1 MMNNVFPRFIPNRP
15 RGLDKFDGA
24 SQTKL
29 AMAIAN
35 QIVKNDALPQEDA
48 LPKIIG
54 IQGEW
59 GVGKTNVVRLLE
71 KELHGKY
78 YFFEYDA
85 WGHQE
90 DLQRRSILELLTDK
104 LIKDGFL
111 TGETT
116 IKAKGG
122 GTKNVSWPEK
132 LKLLLARKTET
143 VTEKYPKIN
152 NGMAAAALVAILT
165 PVFTYIAYT
174 VRPICNSWLLTL
186 LSILISALPVIV
198 GLLVWF
204 FAYKK
209 DHKYDLSYLLA
220 IYNDKIENDI
230 CYETLSEEEPTVTE
244 FKAWMND
251 ISDYIKQNNKPRLV
265 LVFDNMDRLP
275 SEKVKELW
283 SSIHTFFA
291 DDGFENIWAI
301 IPFDKKHL
309 ACAFGDETKDET
321 KELTKL
327 FISKTFPVIYRVA
340 PPVITD
346 YRNLFDKLFTEA
358 FGNTAEDSREIIN
371 RMVRMARPDAN
382 VREIIMFINAL
393 VALKQERG
401 DDVSLI
407 NMAIFLLFQDIILD
421 TPQKQILS
429 GEYLVEVKSIV
440 ENDIKLQ
447 REISALVYG
456 VEVELARQIPL
467 AKYIESCIMGDEGY
481 DINEYAESNISFDTV
496 LEEIAIN
503 RDDISIDNLINC
515 LGSLRKDNSQIQK
528 IWNNLAHRKI
538 QIPINEQAFTKDYKI
553 LLSKVQDL
561 LVLHEIVDSLCRK
574 YYAFPEF
581 KGNAYYASLNN
592 LESYLHE
599 NNIQCELMI
608 IDKEVTP
615 EVFVDYIL
623 AAKKEYEKYKVN
635 TESEA
640 LDSFLSDN
648 LNKDG
653 FSCSDIIALIAEDKN
668 YKFPK
673 LLNEIELT
681 IENNDIGESNVGE
694 IISIYKLLSNEKP
707 LKKKLALQT
716 VSSLI
721 QTIAPN
727 QKGYAD
733 VVAMSLVQGQ
743 HVPSVDEAHIP
754 DIAESIDYYINYG
767 DLLINSINWNNDS
780 LFTVL
785 KYIIKNGLGERLS
798 IESILPH
805 YSQIR
810 DRIGVSDEELVNH
823 LSDWSEHI
831 DGKITKDNICIII
844 PDASFYELTI
854 KLNNDL
860 TEKINRIVAEAISI
874 VPADDLYAQRD
885 AYSSDYWHRAINT
898 FAGTD
903 YLTPQPNNI
912 SDFAKKILL
921 DVGNNIR
928 QLPLPEEFSKIIDNI
943 DPHTTYSVASDI
955 RNGLCNGNMPIN
967 GERFKFFEKMLRE
980 QGNLEDRAGD
990 AVDKILKPV
999 VSIEEC
1005 QALILKN
1012 KEFYKALV
1020 IHAGDAANEFK
1031 QAFRTIINNN
1041 DNVDLKQFALSVG
1054 IISDEKSKKQ
1064 K

>member
-1 MMNNVFPRFIPNRP
+1 MTNNVFPKFIPNRP
-15 RGLDKFDGA
+15 SGLDKFDGA

-29 AMAIAN
+29 AKAIAN
-35 QIVKNDALPQEDA
+35 QIVKNDALPQEEA

-59 GVGKTNVVRLLE
+59 GAGKTNVVRLLE
-71 KELHGKY
+71 KELQGKY

-111 TGETT
+111 SGETT

-122 GTKNVSWPEK
+122 GQKKVSWPEK
-132 LKLLLARKTET
+132 LKSLLARKTET

-165 PVFTYIAYT
+165 PIFTYIAYT
-174 VRPICNSWLLTL
+174 IRPICSNWFLTL
-186 LSILISALPVIV
+186 LSILISALPVII
-198 GLLVWF
+198 GLLVWY

-209 DHKYDLSYLLA
+209 DHKYGPSYLLA

-230 CYETLSEEEPTVTE
+230 CYETLSEDEPTVTE

-251 ISDYIKQNNKPRLV
+251 ISDYIKQNDKPRLV

-309 ACAFGDETKDET
+309 ACAFGDESKDET

-346 YRNLFDKLFTEA
+346 YRSLFDKLFTEA
-358 FGNTAEDSREIIN
+358 FGDMAEDSREIIN
-371 RMVRMARPDAN
+371 RMFRMARPDAN
-382 VREIIMFINAL
+382 VREVIMYINAL
-393 VALKQERG
+393 VALKQERV
-401 DDVSLI
+401 DDVSLV
-407 NMAIFLLFQDIILD
+407 NMAIFLLFQDKILD

-429 GEYLVEVKSIV
+429 GEYLADVKPII

-447 REISALVYG
+447 REVSALVYG
-456 VEVELARQIPL
+456 VNVELARQIPL
-467 AKYIESCIMGDEGY
+467 TKYIESCILGNDGY
-481 DINEYAESNISFDTV
+481 DINKYAESNISFDTV
-496 LEEIAIN
+496 LEEIATN
-503 RDDISIDNLINC
+503 RDDIPIDNLINC
-515 LGSLRKDNSQIQK
+515 LGALKKDNSQIQN
-528 IWNNLAHRKI
+528 IWNNIANRKI

-553 LLSKVQDL
+553 LLSKVQNL
-561 LVLHEIVDSLCRK
+561 SILREIIDSLCKK
-574 YYAFPEF
+574 YYEYPEF
-581 KGNAYYASLNN
+581 KGTAYYASLNN

-599 NNIQCELMI
+599 NNIQCELTI
-608 IDKEVTP
+608 KEKKVTP

-623 AAKKEYEKYKVN
+623 AAKKEYEKYKVS
-635 TESEA
+635 TDEEA
-640 LDSFLSDN
+640 LDSFLSEN

-673 LLNEIELT
+673 LLNKIELA
-681 IENNDIGESNVGE
+681 IESNDIDESNIGE
-694 IISIYKLLSNEKP
+694 IFSIYKLLSDEKP
-707 LKKKLALQT
+707 LKKKLASQT
-716 VSSLI
+716 VSSVLPK
-721 QTIAPN
+721 IAPN

-733 VVAMSLVQGQ
+733 AVAMSLARAQ
-743 HVPSVDEAHIP
+743 HVPSIDEAHIP
-754 DIAESIDYYINYG
+754 DVAEAMDYYSDYG
-767 DLLINSINWNNDS
+767 DLLINSINWNNNS

-785 KYIIKNGLGERLS
+785 KYMIQNGLGEHLS
-798 IESILPH
+798 IEAILPH

-810 DRIGVSDEELVNH
+810 DRVGVSNEELLNH

-831 DGKITKDNICIII
+831 DGEITKDNIRDVV
-844 PDASFYELTI
+844 PDASFYELSI
-854 KLNNDL
+854 KYRNDF
-860 TEKINRIVAEAISI
+860 TEKINRIVAEAISM

-898 FAGTD
+898 FTGTD

-928 QLPLPEEFSKIIDNI
+928 QLPLPEEFTKIIDNI
-943 DPHTTYSVASDI
+943 DPRTTYSVVTDI

-967 GERFKFFEKMLRE
+967 GEKFKFFEKLLRE
-980 QGNLEDRAGD
+980 RGRLEDRVGD
-990 AVDKILKPV
+990 VVDKILKPV
-999 VSIEEC
+999 IGIEEC
-1005 QALILKN
+1005 RVLILEN
-1012 KEFYKALV
+1012 KDFYTPL
-1020 IHAGDAANEFK
+1020 INHAGDAANDLK
-1031 QAFRTIINNN
+1031 HILRGLVNNN
-1041 DNVDLKQFALSVG
+1041 NKDTDLKQFALSVG
-1054 IISDEKSKKQ
+1054 VVFDDETE
-1064 K
+1064 